1 VYKLSKKAVLEIFND
16 GGLILILPESCILE
30 LNSSAVAIISLL
42 DGERTLEQ
50 VAVEITKSHDIS
62 HNYPV
67 TRIIQDVLEL
77 CIELK
82 RIGILEFQAD
92 L

>member
-1 VYKLSKKAVLEIFND
+1 VYKLSKEAVLEIFND
-16 GGLILILPESCILE
+16 GGLILILPERCILE

-42 DGERTLEQ
+42 DGQRTLEQ

-67 TRIIQDVLEL
+67 TRIIQDMLEL

-82 RIGILEFQAD
+82 RIGVLEFQPD
-92 L
+92 I